1 MKNKQLIGFFIVIF
15 AALLGTLAFVIL
27 PTIQADPR
35 SVASPE
41 QVVKEFYAW
50 HLNYQGNVLADK
62 AYHQNSALT
71 PGFMDR
77 VDELLV
83 SFENQAGYDPFLCAQ
98 DIPTE
103 IQVAAVFTSPEWVY
117 VLIRTN
123 FPNHFFT
130 VDLLQSDD
138 GWKIGNITCAFDPFG
153 TAKAFYTWYLGYAS
167 VNGSPI
173 TSKAYRTSGFL
184 SERLIAEVDE
194 LALTDLPADP
204 FLLAQ
209 DLPVRFGVD
218 PGHEPNTAF
227 VHLEFNDDTVHHLKV
242 NMVSEMGA
250 WKVDS
255 VRLMP

>member
-1 MKNKQLIGFFIVIF
+1 MKNEQIIGLLIVVF

-27 PTIQADPR
+27 PTIQANPQPA
-35 SVASPE
+35 ASPE
-41 QVVKEFYAW
+41 QVAQEFYAW
-50 HLNYQGNVLADK
+50 HLGYQGNVLADK
-62 AYHQNSALT
+62 AYRQNLALT

-83 SFENQAGYDPFLCAQ
+83 SFENQGGYDPFLCAQ
-98 DIPTE
+98 NIPTE
-103 IQVAAVFTSPEWVY
+103 IRVDAVFTSPEWAY
-117 VLIRTN
+117 VLMRTN

-130 VDLLQSDD
+130 VDLLQSDE
-138 GWKIGNITCAFDPFG
+138 GWKIGNITCAFDSFG

-167 VNGSPI
+167 KNGSPI
-173 TSKAYRTSGFL
+173 TSKAYRTSDFL
-184 SERLIAEVDE
+184 SERLIAELDE
-194 LALTDLPADP
+194 LALIDLPADP

-209 DLPVRFGVD
+209 DLPLRFGVD

-227 VHLEFNDDTVHHLKV
+227 VHLEFNDDTVLHLQV